1 MSLESIGYY
10 YEVTDEQIIEHQKK
24 SIMEIFQWHHDMN
37 VFLNAVRTSEEKEIA
52 KKMKS
57 KNYFTERHS
66 PLLATKNE
74 K

>member
-1 MSLESIGYY
+1 MRLESTGYY

-24 SIMEIFQWHHDMN
+24 SVIEIFQWHHDIN
-37 VFLNAVRTSEEKEIA
+37 IFLNAVRTSEEKEIA
-52 KKMKS
+52 KKMKA

-66 PLLATKNE
+66 ELLATKNQ